1 MLWFWYCTNKRWA
14 EQRHAMMGVNPTV
27 HRLLM
32 RMFYPL

>member
-1 MLWFWYCTNKRWA
+1 MLWFWYCAHKRA
-14 EQRHAMMGVNPTV
+14 ANYRHDMVGMNPAM